1 MVGRRWQSARN
12 TQSTAM
18 FVPHTTMT
26 KWVGLATVAIILPSI
41 ASSFHYTSSFILHS
55 NRWVVVHQNKR
66 KTTLAGQPP
75 DKGDLYNDDELFEL
89 LNLHQ
94 ALNPNEEKKGLFS
107 NDGFDKDEEEEV
119 VGEQSSLVDIHDWV
133 LSALNDDDDDDV
145 TSTTS
150 EPPST
155 IGQQSTETVSAIP
168 GLHEM
173 VLETIEEI
181 NSDYNNEKEDD
192 DKQSPT
198 NQLAYNNLQ
207 TLLRDKKPFIR
218 AIATDVDGTLLAGQY
233 MHPTTEEALL
243 KAFNMA
249 YNETSNTDDDDDK
262 TTNKIQHF
270 FPATGKSRLG
280 AVGSL
285 GSIIGPLLYQCPG
298 VYIQGLYCVD
308 KEGNAIFEKKL
319 TTSAIKAAEELVQ
332 EFGISIVGYDG
343 DDLYTIEQT
352 NVVVSLSEFYG
363 EPTVQL
369 IFDNESLV
377 VKLAKHDG
385 GMHKLLLM
393 DEDLDK
399 LALVRP
405 KLEELAM
412 EHDATVTQA
421 IPTMLEL
428 LPKGCS
434 KGDGVQR
441 VCEALGIDAATELLA
456 LGDAEND
463 VGMLQLASIGV
474 AVANACPQAR
484 DAADIIMR
492 ERHDEGGAGLAINL
506 FGF

>member
-1 MVGRRWQSARN
+1 
-12 TQSTAM
+12 
-18 FVPHTTMT
+18 MT
-26 KWVGLATVAIILPSI
+26 KRTIVGITVAIILLPSI
-41 ASSFHYTSSFILHS
+41 ISSFHHTSPFILHS
-55 NRWVVVHQNKR
+55 TRWIVHQSRR
-66 KTTLAGQPP
+66 KTLAGQP

-107 NDGFDKDEEEEV
+107 NDGYDKEEEE
-119 VGEQSSLVDIHDWV
+119 EQSSLLGIHDLV
-133 LSALNDDDDDDV
+133 LSALNDDDNDATV
-145 TSTTS
+145 LVSTTS

-155 IGQQSTETVSAIP
+155 NGQQSTETVSAIP
-168 GLHEM
+168 GLHEL
-173 VLETIEEI
+173 VLETIEDI
-181 NSDYNNEKEDD
+181 NSDFNNEKEDD
-192 DKQSPT
+192 DKQSRST
-198 NQLAYNNLQ
+198 NQLANNNLQ

-249 YNETSNTDDDDDK
+249 YNETSNTE

-280 AVGSL
+280 AVESL
-285 GSIIGPLLYQCPG
+285 GPNIGPLLYQCPG

-308 KEGNAIFEKKL
+308 KEGNVIFEKKL
-319 TTSAIKAAEELVQ
+319 STSAVQAAEELVQ

-343 DDLYTIEQT
+343 DDLYTTEQT
-352 NVVVSLSEFYG
+352 DVVVSLSEFYG
-363 EPTVQL
+363 EPRVQL
-369 IFDNESLV
+369 ILENESV

-428 LPKGCS
+428 LPNKCS
-434 KGDGVQR
+434 KADGVQR
-441 VCEALGIDAATELLA
+441 VCEALCIDAATELLA

-463 VGMLQLASIGV
+463 VGMLQVASIGV

-484 DAADIIMR
+484 DAADFIMG